1 MTKWQSIS
9 RKVPYTDSEENL
21 LNFIQNGGL
30 DVKVDRGDPDATNG
44 ELAKPPILEDSRNVL
59 NLVFNLKIEKSKLS
73 NTFNIILKNVHFCT
87 NQRKSY
93 DFVVSKLV
101 TRLCHVMKNGSN
113 TVNIAPL
120 WICNPKILDFYSRE
134 WYRDF
139 NWTIIRLEWLSLS
152 ML

>member
-30 DVKVDRGDPDATNG
+30 DVKVDRVDPDATNG

-73 NTFNIILKNVHFCT
+73 NTFNIILKKRTFLYKPEKIVWFCCVKIGDKIMSRDEKWIEYGKHST
-87 NQRKSY
+87 
-93 DFVVSKLV
+93 LV
-101 TRLCHVMKNGSN
+101 DL
-113 TVNIAPL
+113 
-120 WICNPKILDFYSRE
+120 
-134 WYRDF
+134 
-139 NWTIIRLEWLSLS
+139 
-152 ML
+152 